1 MLDKLDEST
10 VLLLINAVYFKG
22 KWKSQFNKENTVQG
36 AFYKP
41 GGVSAQVPMMK
52 QTSEFKIY
60 NGKDLLW
67 PNFHMVRAILLW
79 M

>member
-52 QTSEFKIY
+52 QTE
-60 NGKDLLW
+60 
-67 PNFHMVRAILLW
+67 
-79 M
+79 